1 MKSSHLPSNPVE
13 SALVAGLRYITA
25 DRPGLTRRRNGRGWV
40 YLNARREL
48 IRNPTEL
55 QRIKALVIPPAWSD
69 VWICPCADGHLQA
82 LGIDSKGRKQYLY
95 HVEYRDI
102 RDATKFS
109 RMQVFGEKL
118 PLIRAGVDKDLGL
131 PGLPRRKVLAT
142 VVRLL
147 ERVSARIGNVAYAR
161 DNDSFGITTLRD
173 KHVAINGHTMR
184 FRFKGK
190 SGKDHDIKYT
200 DPRLARIVA
209 LCQDLPGQELF
220 QCVEKGC
227 EPSVICSED
236 VNAYVR
242 DLSGETFTAK
252 DFRTWNGTKE
262 AIHALYESGPPE
274 SAADA
279 KRKTVQAVKQ
289 VAGTLRNTAATCKKY
304 YIHPAV
310 IEAFETS
317 TLFPIIDK
325 AKPGPEP
332 HGLQHEE
339 VALLKIIAGYSP
351 FTIQDRRKALAA

>member
-1 MKSSHLPSNPVE
+1 MKQSHLPSDPVE
-13 SALVAGLRYITA
+13 SALVAGLRYVTA
-25 DRPGLTRRRNGRGWV
+25 DRPGLSRRRSGRGWV
-40 YLNARREL
+40 YLNTRREL
-48 IRNPTEL
+48 IRNPSEL
-55 QRIKALVIPPAWSD
+55 QRIKSLVIPPAWAD
-69 VWICPCADGHLQA
+69 VWICPSSDGHLQA
-82 LGIDSKGRKQYLY
+82 LGIDAKGRKQYLY
-95 HVEYRDI
+95 HSQYRDI

-109 RMQVFGEKL
+109 RMEVFGEKL
-118 PLIRAGVDKDLGL
+118 PLIRAGVDEDLSL
-131 PGLPRRKVLAT
+131 HGLPRRKVLAT

-173 KHVAINGHTMR
+173 KHVAVNGHTMR

-200 DPRLARIVA
+200 DRRLARIVA

-220 QCVEKGC
+220 QCVEKDC

-262 AIHALYESGPPE
+262 AIRSLYEAGPAE
-274 SAADA
+274 NETDS
-279 KRKTVQAVKQ
+279 KRKIVQAVKQ
-289 VAGTLRNTAATCKKY
+289 VAGTLRNTPATCKKY

-317 TLFPIIDK
+317 TLFAIIDK
-325 AKPGPEP
+325 AKPGRRP
-332 HGLQHEE
+332 HGLERDE
-339 VALLKIIAGYSP
+339 VALLKIIANYSP
-351 FTIQDRRKALAA
+351 SSQQNRRKALAA